1 MRRDSEAGQSIAL
14 FVDFENLVTRTG
26 LSAEQFDI
34 APALDLLLDKGKVLF
49 RRAYCDW
56 SRFGPATRNLHE
68 HGVELIDVP
77 PSTRAGKNGADVRL
91 VIDALELA
99 YLREHI
105 DTFVIASGD
114 SDFCPLAYK
123 LREIG
128 RTVIGMGVRE
138 ATSPLFVKACDEFI
152 YLRTG
157 SHRRGRAQARE
168 PAAREKEPPKAATI
182 PDVAREAVATI
193 LARAAEPVNPSAIK
207 EFIVRKEPDFDER
220 DHGFS
225 TFKKLLDAMEKEGLL
240 KREQGAKG
248 QWYVVAP

>member
-1 MRRDSEAGQSIAL
+1 M
-14 FVDFENLVTRTG
+14 
-26 LSAEQFDI
+26 
-34 APALDLLLDKGKVLF
+34 
-49 RRAYCDW
+49 
-56 SRFGPATRNLHE
+56 
-68 HGVELIDVP
+68 P

-123 LREIG
+123 LREVG

-152 YLRTG
+152 YLRPASNRRDRGTTG
-157 SHRRGRAQARE
+157 RDKA
-168 PAAREKEPPKAATI
+168 PEKEKGPPKPAVV
-182 PDVAREAVATI
+182 PEVAREAAAAI
-193 LARAAEPVNPSAIK
+193 LARATGPVNPSAIK

-220 DHGFS
+220 EHGFP
-225 TFKKLLDAMEKEGLL
+225 TFKKLLETMEKEGLL

-248 QWYVVAP
+248 QWYVVSP